1 MRSHLVVGLALAVA
15 ACSGETHI
23 AVPADCNPL
32 GYGDHCAVP
41 WPSSV
46 YEVADAS
53 TTTGRRLALPA
64 GALPVNFDG
73 KHVDPTMWNLAD
85 GFSPSAPM
93 LVAFPHGA
101 AVPTGATVENFD
113 PSLAADSPTVLLDLT
128 TGQRV
133 AHFAELDTQAA
144 GTPGSQAL
152 FIRPAMRLIGGHHYA
167 VAITTRVKA
176 GDGSDLPISPGF
188 AALRDGASTDNKR
201 LEALRKDFGSVLDAL
216 ETAGVARTDLVLA
229 WDFTVASD
237 DYLHREMIAARDRA
251 LAAVQNHPLAYTL
264 ATDQAPDPRD
274 AQIGRYVTG
283 KVDAPLFLT
292 TPSFGVPDTTTVRDG
307 NGLPVVQGFYQIPF
321 AAIVPAC
328 AYTSPTPVPMILYG
342 HGLLGDATEVDCCGV
357 PPVAEDL
364 CMVVAGTDLRG
375 MSQNDTAAVAAALND
390 ASKADGVFEVLEQGL
405 ANYVVLDQAMR
416 TTFAQTL
423 FVDAANNN
431 RPLVDPTRVYYW
443 GLSQGGIFGASVMAY
458 DPMIARG
465 VVGSGGA
472 AYSFLLDRSLDW
484 PQYRMI
490 LNSAYP
496 DALDDELLI
505 NLMQMRW
512 DKTEPAGIANT
523 VLDGTATG
531 VPPKQLLMQ
540 IALGDEEVSDFAA
553 YWEARTMNAP
563 MITPSATTPWGLT
576 AQPTP
581 LPSGSALAVYDC
593 GAPPLPLTNTPPPKT
608 ACAAANR
615 SELHDLPAHVAA
627 GRRQM
632 ATFYATGQIVDE
644 CGLGSDAGSGV
655 GSGSGS
661 GAGSGSSAGSGATAT
676 ACTCATGACN

>member
-1 MRSHLVVGLALAVA
+1 MRSIRWVPIALYLAALPAALA

-23 AVPADCNPL
+23 AVEADCNPL

-53 TTTGRRLALPA
+53 TATGRRLAIPA
-64 GALPVNFDG
+64 GALPTNFD
-73 KHVDPTMWNLAD
+73 HQPVDPTMWNLAD

-101 AVPTGATVENFD
+101 SMPGGASVLDFA
-113 PSLAADSPTVLLDLT
+113 PSLAADSPTILVDLT
-128 TGQRV
+128 TGERV
-133 AHFAELDTQAA
+133 AHFAELDSQAA
-144 GTPGSQAL
+144 GAPGSQAL
-152 FIRPAMRLIGGHHYA
+152 FIRPAMRLAGGHHYA

-176 GDGSDLPISPGF
+176 ADGTDLPVSPGF
-188 AALRDGASTDNKR
+188 AALRDGTKTDNHR
-201 LEALRKDFGSVLDAL
+201 LEALRPRFGAVLDAL
-216 ETAGVARTDLVLA
+216 EAAGAPRTDLVLA

-237 DYLHREMIAARDRA
+237 AYLHREMIAARDRA
-251 LAAVQNHPLAYTL
+251 MAEVQRSPLAYTIT
-264 ATDQAPDPRD
+264 TDQQPDPRD
-274 AQIGRYVTG
+274 AKIARYITG
-283 KVDAPLFLT
+283 KLDAPLFLT
-292 TPSFGVPDTTTVRDG
+292 TPNFGVPDTTMVRDSD
-307 NGLPVVQGFYQIPF
+307 GLPVVQGRYQIPF
-321 AAIVPAC
+321 SAIVPAC
-328 AYTSPTPVPMILYG
+328 AYTSQTPVPMILYG
-342 HGLLGDATEVDCCGV
+342 HGLLGDSTEVDCCGV

-364 CMVVAGTDLRG
+364 CMVIAGTDLRG

-390 ASKADGVFEVLEQGL
+390 ASKADGVFEVLEQGI
-405 ANYVVLDQAMR
+405 ANYVVLGQAMR

-423 FVDAANNN
+423 FVDAANGN
-431 RPLVDPTRVYYW
+431 RVLVDPSRIYYW

-458 DPMIARG
+458 DPMITRG
-465 VVGSGGA
+465 VLGSGGA
-472 AYSFLLDRSLDW
+472 AYSFLLDRSADW

-490 LNSAYP
+490 LNAAYP
-496 DALDDELLI
+496 DPLDDELLI

-531 VPPKQLLMQ
+531 VPAKQLLMQ
-540 IALGDEEVSDFAA
+540 IALGDEEVSDYAA
-553 YWEARTMNAP
+553 YWEARTMSVP
-563 MITPSATTPWGLT
+563 MVTPSPTAPWGLT
-576 AQPTP
+576 GMAAP

-632 ATFYATGQIVDE
+632 ADFYASGQVVNE
-644 CGLGSDAGSGV
+644 CSG
-655 GSGSGS
+655 
-661 GAGSGSSAGSGATAT
+661 
-676 ACTCATGACN
+676 ACTCATGACD